1 MKVKKKTRASGILGG
16 AISLTVA
23 AIAVKVLG
31 LVYKIPLSHMLTD
44 EGMGYFNAAY
54 TVYGCLYLIC
64 TAGVPKAIS
73 ILTAEQDAFGLVTGK
88 RRLFRICL
96 LTFGA
101 LGAALAFLL
110 AYFSVPIGR
119 FIGNAPAA
127 FSMLAIAPSLLFVSL
142 GGVIRGY
149 LNGHAAMWPIAA
161 SQVLEGLCKLIL
173 GLGFAKYAVSHAFSL
188 PLVAAFTILG
198 ITVGS
203 FLSFVYLALCVRRVG
218 RGDSAD
224 RACDTRHAPRATLG
238 GVVRVALPV
247 TVSAGIL
254 SMTNLLDLGLI
265 MKRLSHA
272 GLSVTEASALY
283 GNYTTLAVP
292 MFNLAAGMVASVAM
306 AILPHLTKRYVLD
319 RRDEF
324 RALFRKALEITV
336 CFVIPFSF
344 ALILFGEPILALLFE
359 DGSAA
364 MAAPLLA
371 TLSPAIVFMAAL
383 TVVNTALEAAGMP
396 RAPLVSMLV
405 GSVAKLAVSYVLI
418 GQEQIG
424 ILGAPIGTVTSYAV
438 SLTVSLILLHTRG
451 DISVSVFAC
460 FVRSF
465 INATG
470 AVLGVFFLY
479 IRLCSRMSATA
490 GLFVCML
497 IGVPLYLALSLFTG
511 VLPLKRQKNMV
522 IFDK

>member
-1 MKVKKKTRASGILGG
+1 MKIKKQTRASGILGG
-16 AISLTVA
+16 ALSLTVA
-23 AIAVKVLG
+23 AVTVKVLG
-31 LVYKIPLSHMLTD
+31 LIYKIPLSYMLTD

-73 ILTAEQDAFGLVTGK
+73 ILTAEQDAFGYVAGK
-88 RRLFRICL
+88 RRLFRICFFA
-96 LTFGA
+96 FGA
-101 LGAALAFLL
+101 LGACLAFLL

-149 LNGHAAMWPIAA
+149 LNGHAAMGPIAV
-161 SQVLEGLCKLIL
+161 SQVLEGVCKLLL
-173 GLGFAKYAVSHAFSL
+173 GLGFAKYAISRAFSL

-203 FLSFVYLALCVRRVG
+203 FVSFVYLALHVRRVG
-218 RGDSAD
+218 TRRSEGEAD
-224 RACDTRHAPRATLG
+224 TSRRSHRATLG
-238 GVVRVALPV
+238 GVLRVALPV

-272 GLSVTEASALY
+272 GLGVGEASALY

-292 MFNLAAGMVASVAM
+292 MFNLAAGMVASVSM

-324 RALFRKALEITV
+324 RTLFRKALETTV

-364 MAAPLLA
+364 IAAPLLA
-371 TLSPAIVFMAAL
+371 TLSPAIIFMAAL

-396 RAPLVSMLV
+396 RAPLVSMLI
-405 GSVAKLAVSYVLI
+405 GSIAKLAVSYALI
-418 GQEQIG
+418 GQAQIG

-438 SLTVSLILLHTRG
+438 SLAVSLAILHTKG
-451 DISVSVFAC
+451 DISVPVFSC

-465 INATG
+465 VNATG
-470 AVLGVFFLY
+470 AVLAVFFLY
-479 IRLCSRMSATA
+479 IRLCTRMSATA
-490 GLFVCML
+490 GLFICML
-497 IGVPLYLALSLFTG
+497 IGVPLYLFLSLFTG
-511 VLPLKRQKNMV
+511 VLSIKREKNMV